1 MARISQATLEFVLS
15 LILTIPLVWFSRDV
29 FTKFV
34 QKTTSFNTLKEPLN
48 ELPTTVFCFTPSA
61 KRSIFNNYSLT
72 LNDLI
77 SYGDLIDFIFKIK
90 INPLIKENDNN
101 DEDEWFK
108 KPFFQKPWFTNFKHL
123 IQSYN
128 DSWQVFSDQIFYK
141 LGRDFHLYYI
151 NETDTKILVEL
162 GENQINSLDF
172 WVEKLHTYS
181 SGICYAITPNFFD
194 AHKKLK
200 FQISF
205 DKNMNLKDLPSTMG
219 VYFTSKE
226 NSYGIIDMDW
236 SNGNE
241 LSFELDSW
249 CTTFKLSALT
259 TKYLES
265 TSNCTPN
272 GFNNCLMKMI
282 KEYRFD
288 ESDGHCSTTCAALS
302 LPNITSSSSNLIQ
315 PCVTFKDN
323 LCMME
328 KLHNIMKLSKEKCP
342 KNCTTIEYTGRPTLK
357 QQDDDKEDKKEY
369 QWSFMMA
376 SNKTQVYQEYV
387 VYDAMGLVG
396 NIGGTLG
403 LFLGFSFRDFI
414 LLFIDCLRNRLNF

>member
-15 LILTIPLVWFSRDV
+15 AILTIPLVWFSKDV

-34 QKTTSFNTLKEPLN
+34 RRTTGFNTMQEPLN
-48 ELPTTVFCFTPSA
+48 ELPTTVFCFTPCA
-61 KRSIFNNYSLT
+61 KSSIFKNHNLT
-72 LNDLI
+72 LNDLY
-77 SYGDLIDFIFKIK
+77 SYSDNID
-90 INPLIKENDNN
+90 
-101 DEDEWFK
+101 
-108 KPFFQKPWFTNFKHL
+108 KPWFQQFEKPWFQDKVPWFIHFKQL

-141 LGRDFHLYYI
+141 LGRDFDLHYI
-151 NETDTKILVEL
+151 DETDEKNLIKI
-162 GENQINSLDF
+162 GANQINSMIFL
-172 WVEKLHTYS
+172 VEKLLTYS
-181 SGICYAITPNFFD
+181 TGVCYAITPQFFD

-205 DKNMNLKDLPSTMG
+205 DKKKKNMDIEDVPSTIG

-226 NSYGIIDMDW
+226 NSYGIIDMNW
-236 SNGNE
+236 FNGNE
-241 LSFELDSW
+241 LSFDLDSW
-249 CTTFKLSALT
+249 STTFKLSAST

-265 TSNCTPN
+265 TSNCRSN
-272 GFNNCLMKMI
+272 GFNDCLMKMI
-282 KEYRFD
+282 KEYTTRFDGFD
-288 ESDGHCSTTCAALS
+288 ESDSHCSSITCAAFS
-302 LPNITSSSSNLIQ
+302 LPNITSSNSIQ

-328 KLHNIMKLSKEKCP
+328 KLHDIMKLSKGTCP

-357 QQDDDKEDKKEY
+357 QQNDEKDFKIEY
-369 QWSFMMA
+369 QWSIMMA

-403 LFLGFSFRDFI
+403 LFLGFSFRHFI
-414 LLFIDCLRNRLNF
+414 LMSIDYLRNHFNF

>member
-15 LILTIPLVWFSRDV
+15 VILTIPLIWFSKDV

-34 QKTTSFNTLKEPLN
+34 QRTTGFNTLQEPLN
-48 ELPTTVFCFTPSA
+48 ELPTTVFCFTPCA
-61 KRSIFNNYSLT
+61 KSSIFKNHNLT
-72 LNDLI
+72 LNDL
-77 SYGDLIDFIFKIK
+77 YRYADLID
-90 INPLIKENDNN
+90 
-101 DEDEWFK
+101 
-108 KPFFQKPWFTNFKHL
+108 KPWFEMSWFQEKLPWLTNFKQL

-141 LGRDFHLYYI
+141 LGRDFHLYYN
-151 NETDTKILVEL
+151 NETDSKILLEE
-162 GENQINSLDF
+162 GENQINSMNFL
-172 WVEKLHTYS
+172 VEKLYTYL
-181 SGICYAITPNFFD
+181 SGVCYAITPQFFD

-205 DKNMNLKDLPSTMG
+205 VKNMDPKDIPSNMG

-226 NSYGIIDMDW
+226 NSYGIIDMNW
-236 SNGNE
+236 FNGNE
-241 LSFELDSW
+241 LSFDLDSW
-249 CTTFKLSALT
+249 STTFKLSAST

-265 TSNCTPN
+265 TSNCRPY
-272 GFNNCLMKMI
+272 GFNDCLMKMI
-282 KEYRFD
+282 KEYTRFD
-288 ESDGHCSTTCAALS
+288 ESDSHCSSITCAALS
-302 LPNITSSSSNLIQ
+302 LPNITSSNLIQ

-328 KLHNIMKLSKEKCP
+328 KLHDIMKLSKGTCP
-342 KNCTTIEYTGRPTLK
+342 KNCTTLEYTGRPTLK
-357 QQDDDKEDKKEY
+357 QQNDEKDFKKEY
-369 QWSFMMA
+369 QWSIMMA

-414 LLFIDCLRNRLNF
+414 LMSIDYLRNQFNF